1 MGFYLH
7 LIDDH
12 PVQHLPAEHAPVEH
26 LIDREDVVIT
36 VTTVCVA
43 VAVLAQLWQW
53 GAVQALWGMFVGA

>member
-26 LIDREDVVIT
+26 LIDREDVVIA
-36 VTTVCVA
+36 VTTVCIAIVL
-43 VAVLAQLWQW
+43 LAQLWQW
-53 GAVQALWGMFVGA
+53 GALQALWRVLVGA